1 MELLSMDTFT
11 MEIAGVVFSVRP
23 MFEFTREYCRG
34 YLSEKMPEFF
44 LEVFPEDLVHEQMLL
59 DKEAREEGLKLRK
72 FPESFLERSAIQ
84 RRVAD
89 HLLSKNTLML
99 HGSTVAV
106 DGIAYLFTAPCGTGK
121 STHTRLWREL
131 FGQRA
136 VMVNDDKPFLRIA
149 DQGVL
154 AYGSPWTGKHGLG
167 SNVCVPLGGI
177 CLLKRGTENWI
188 QAAEREELLEVLRQ
202 QVHIPEDDEL
212 REAVFPLLD
221 KLIERVPLWEMEC
234 NKELE
239 AARVAFDAMAAD
251 LTNG

>member
-1 MELLSMDTFT
+1 MDTFT

-59 DKEAREEGLKLRK
+59 DQEAREEGLKLRK

-131 FGQRA
+131 LGQRA

-149 DQGVL
+149 DQRVL

-177 CLLKRGTENWI
+177 CLLKRGTENRV

-202 QVHIPEDDEL
+202 QVHIPKDHEL

-221 KLIERVPLWEMEC
+221 KLIERVPLSEMEC
-234 NKELE
+234 NRELE
-239 AARVAFDAMAAD
+239 AARVAFQAMAAD

>member
-59 DKEAREEGLKLRK
+59 DQEAREEGLKLRK

-89 HLLSKNTLML
+89 HLLCKNTLML

-149 DQGVL
+149 DQRVL

-177 CLLKRGTENWI
+177 CLLKRGTKNRI
-188 QAAEREELLEVLRQ
+188 QAAVREELLELLRQ

-221 KLIERVPLWEMEC
+221 KLIERVPLWEMVC